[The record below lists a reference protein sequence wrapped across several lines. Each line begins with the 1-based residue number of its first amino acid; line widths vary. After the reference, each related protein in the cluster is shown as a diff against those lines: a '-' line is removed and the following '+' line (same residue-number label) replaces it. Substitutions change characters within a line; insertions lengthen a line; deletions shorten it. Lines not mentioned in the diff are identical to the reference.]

1 MNEIGSYYTNSYQK
15 NVIIIIRTLFLF
27 LDNLKH
33 VDVISHLF

>member
-15 NVIIIIRTLFLF
+15 NVIIIIRTLFL
-27 LDNLKH
+27 DNLKH